1 MAIRLKFHGAARTVT
16 GSCYLIETEHARV
29 LVDCGMF
36 QGSKTEREL
45 NYRAFPFDPAAIT
58 AVLLTHAHIDHSG
71 MLPKLVKHGYRN
83 RIHCTEATV
92 DLCSIML
99 PDSGG
104 IQEMEVKQLN
114 QRRAKRG
121 QQEVEPV
128 YTQDDAF
135 AALEHFEGHP
145 YESWISPAPGI
156 RARFWNAGHL
166 LGSASI
172 EVEVAQE
179 HGRKPLRLLFS
190 GDLGP
195 DNKMLQHDPEAP
207 TNFDFVLCESTYGGR
222 DRFERSEEG
231 RREILA
237 REVNEA
243 AKRKGALLIP
253 SFAVE
258 RTQELVTDLVKLMD
272 DGKVPK
278 ATIFIDSPLA
288 SKATAIF
295 VKHAG
300 EMQHAGDLTRAFTSP
315 YVRVTESVEDS
326 KALAR
331 FTGFRII
338 VSASG
343 MCEAGRI
350 RHHLKNHLWQA
361 STTVLLAG
369 FQAEGSLGRI
379 LQDGA
384 KTVTIMGETISV
396 KAAIREVE
404 DYSGHAD
411 GPELVQWV
419 KERLPINRSIFLT
432 HGEEEGQRALA
443 EDLRDIGMAHDCIL
457 IPSLDSVYE
466 LSGEACAFLAEE
478 TRPRIDPTL
487 VARFDSHND
496 MADLLLDIKEAVD
509 KAGDEKARGVIL
521 RRLRRALSAN
531 DGGGP
536 DPMRRRPPVSGPSRR
551 SRGWDE

>member
-1 MAIRLKFHGAARTVT
+1 MSIRLKFHGAARTVT
-16 GSCYLIETEHARV
+16 GSCYLLETGQAK
-29 LVDCGMF
+29 LLIDCGMF

-45 NYRAFPFDPAAIT
+45 NYRPFPFDPASLT
-58 AVLLTHAHIDHSG
+58 AVLLTHAHIDHAG
-71 MLPKLVKHGYRN
+71 LLPKLVKHGFRN
-83 RIHCTEATV
+83 RIHCTAATV
-92 DLCSIML
+92 DLCAIML
-99 PDSGG
+99 PDSGN
-104 IQEMEVKQLN
+104 IQEMEVRQLN

-121 QQEVEPV
+121 QEEVEPI
-128 YTQDDAF
+128 YTLEDAM
-135 AALEHFEGHP
+135 AALEHFDGHD
-145 YESWISPAPGI
+145 YEAWISPAPGI

-172 EVEVAQE
+172 EVEVEQQ
-179 HGRKPLRLLFS
+179 GGKPLRILFS

-195 DNKMLQHDPEAP
+195 DNKMLHADPEAP
-207 TNFDFVLCESTYGGR
+207 THFDYVICESTYGGR
-222 DRFERSEEG
+222 DRFERGEEG
-231 RREILA
+231 RRQILA
-237 REVNEA
+237 REVTEA
-243 AKRKGALLIP
+243 ARKKGALLIP

-272 DGKVPK
+272 EGQVPK

-295 VKHAG
+295 VRHAG
-300 EMQHAGDLTRAFTSP
+300 ELQHGGDLTRAFTSP
-315 YVRVTESVEDS
+315 QVRTTESVEDS

-350 RHHLKNHLWQA
+350 RHHLKNHLWQP

-384 KTVTIMGETISV
+384 RTVTIMGETISV

-419 KERLPINRSIFLT
+419 KERLPIGRSIFLT
-432 HGEEEGQRALA
+432 HGEEDGQRALA
-443 EDLRDIGMAHDCIL
+443 EDLRGLGVPHECIL
-457 IPSLDSVYE
+457 IPSLDSVYD
-466 LSGEACAFLAEE
+466 LSGDACAFMAEE
-478 TRPRIDPTL
+478 TRPRIDPTM

-496 MADLLLDIKEAVD
+496 LTDLVLDIRDVVD
-509 KAGDEKARGVIL
+509 KAGDEKARAVIL
-521 RRLRRALSAN
+521 RRLRRALSGGDGTGGDAN
-531 DGGGP
+531 
-536 DPMRRRPPVSGPSRR
+536 RRRPPVSGPSRR
-551 SRGWDE
+551 SRGWEE

>member
-1 MAIRLKFHGAARTVT
+1 MPVRLTFHGAARTVT
-16 GSCYLIETEHARV
+16 GSCYLLDTGHARV
-29 LVDCGMF
+29 LIDCGMF

-45 NYRAFPFDPAAIT
+45 NYRAFPFRPQSLT
-58 AVLLTHAHIDHSG
+58 AVLLTHAHIDHAG
-71 MLPKLVKHGYRN
+71 LLPKLVKHGYQG
-83 RIHCTEATV
+83 RIHCTVATA
-92 DLCSIML
+92 DLCGIML
-99 PDSGG
+99 PDSGN
-104 IQEMEVKQLN
+104 IQEMEVMQLN
-114 QRRAKRG
+114 RRRVKRG
-121 QQEVEPV
+121 EAEVEPI
-128 YTQDDAF
+128 YTLEDAM
-135 AALEHFEGHP
+135 AALEHFEGHA
-145 YESWISPAPGI
+145 YESWITPAPGI

-172 EVEVAQE
+172 EVEVEQE
-179 HGRKPLRLLFS
+179 GAKPLRLLFS
-190 GDLGP
+190 GDIGP
-195 DNKMLQHDPEAP
+195 DNKMLHFDPEAP
-207 TNFDFVLCESTYGGR
+207 TGFDFVICESTYGGR

-237 REVNEA
+237 GEVTAA
-243 AKRKGALLIP
+243 AKKKGALLIP

-272 DGKVPK
+272 EGKAPK

-295 VKHAG
+295 TRHAG
-300 EMQHAGDLTRAFTSP
+300 ELQHGGDLTRAFNSP
-315 YVRVTESVEDS
+315 YVRTTESVDDS

-350 RHHLKNHLWQA
+350 RHHLKNHLWQP

-396 KAAIREVE
+396 KADIRQVE

-419 KERLPINRSIFLT
+419 KERLPIGRTIFLT
-432 HGEEEGQRALA
+432 HGEEEGQHALA
-443 EDLRDIGMAHDCIL
+443 ADLHGLGLPHDCVE
-457 IPSLDSVYE
+457 IPSLDAVYD
-466 LSGEACAFLAEE
+466 LSGTSCAFLAEE
-478 TRPRIDPTL
+478 TRPRIDPTM
-487 VARFDSHND
+487 VARLDSHNEL
-496 MADLLLDIKEAVD
+496 ADLILDIRDSVER
-509 KAGDEKARGVIL
+509 AGDEKARGVII
-521 RRLRRALSAN
+521 RRLRRALAPTDGS
-531 DGGGP
+531 DGG
-536 DPMRRRPPVSGPSRR
+536 RRRAPVSGPSRR

>member
-1 MAIRLKFHGAARTVT
+1 MPVRLTFHGAARTVT
-16 GSCYLIETEHARV
+16 GSCYLLDTGEARL

-45 NYRAFPFDPAAIT
+45 NYRPFPFEPAT
-58 AVLLTHAHIDHSG
+58 LSGVLLTHAHIDHAG
-71 MLPKLVKHGYRN
+71 LLPKLVKHGFGG
-83 RIHCTEATV
+83 RIHCTAATA
-92 DLCSIML
+92 DLCGIML
-99 PDSGG
+99 PDSGN
-104 IQEMEVKQLN
+104 IQEMEVEQLN
-114 QRRAKRG
+114 RRRVKRG
-121 QQEVEPV
+121 EEEVQPI
-128 YTQDDAF
+128 YTLEDAMTS
-135 AALEHFEGHP
+135 LEHFEGHP
-145 YESWISPAPGI
+145 FETWITPVPGI

-172 EVEVAQE
+172 EVEVAQGSE
-179 HGRKPLRLLFS
+179 KPIRLLFS
-190 GDLGP
+190 GDIGP
-195 DNKMLQHDPEAP
+195 DNKMLHPDPEAP
-207 TNFDFVLCESTYGGR
+207 TGFDFVICESTYGGR

-243 AKRKGALLIP
+243 ARKKGALLIP

-272 DGKVPK
+272 EGKVPK
-278 ATIFIDSPLA
+278 ANIFIDSPLA

-295 VKHAG
+295 TRHAG
-300 EMQHAGDLTRAFTSP
+300 ELQHGGDLTRAFNSP
-315 YVRVTESVEDS
+315 FVRSTESVEDS

-350 RHHLKNHLWQA
+350 RHHLKNHLWQP

-396 KAAIREVE
+396 KADIRQVE

-419 KERLPINRSIFLT
+419 KERLPIGRSVFLT

-443 EDLRDIGMAHDCIL
+443 EDLGHLGLPHDCVL

-466 LSGEACAFLAEE
+466 LSGTTCAYLAEE
-478 TRPRIDPTL
+478 TRPRIDPTM

-496 MADLLLDIKEAVD
+496 MADLILDIRDTVNA
-509 KAGDEKARGVIL
+509 AGDEKARGVIL
-521 RRLRRALSAN
+521 RRLRRALSGG
-531 DGGGP
+531 DGTGDGA
-536 DPMRRRPPVSGPSRR
+536 RRRPPVSGPSRR

>member
-1 MAIRLKFHGAARTVT
+1 MTVRLTFHGAARTVT
-16 GSCYLIETEHARV
+16 GSCYLLETAGARV
-29 LVDCGMF
+29 LIDCGMF

-45 NYRAFPFDPAAIT
+45 NYRAFPFQPATLT
-58 AVLLTHAHIDHSG
+58 AVLLTHAHIDHAG
-71 MLPKLVKHGYRN
+71 LLPKLVKHGYTG
-83 RIHCTEATV
+83 RIHCTGATA
-92 DLCSIML
+92 DLCGIML
-99 PDSGG
+99 PDSGS

-114 QRRAKRG
+114 QRRQKRG
-121 QQEVEPV
+121 QEEVEPI
-128 YTQDDAF
+128 YTQDDAM
-135 AALEHFEGHP
+135 AALDHFEGHAF
-145 YESWISPAPGI
+145 ETWITPAPGI
-156 RARFWNAGHL
+156 RARCWNAGPL

-172 EVEVAQE
+172 EVEVLA
-179 HGRKPLRLLFS
+179 GDGKPLRILFS
-190 GDLGP
+190 GDIGP
-195 DNKMLQHDPEAP
+195 DNKMLHFDPEAP
-207 TNFDFVLCESTYGGR
+207 NHFDYVVCESTYGGR

-231 RREILA
+231 RRDILA
-237 REVNEA
+237 REVSAA
-243 AKRKGALLIP
+243 AKKKGALLIP

-272 DGKVPK
+272 QDRVPK

-295 VKHAG
+295 ARHAG
-300 EMQHAGDLTRAFTSP
+300 ELQHGGDLTRAFSSP
-315 YVRVTESVEDS
+315 YVRSTESVEES

-331 FTGFRII
+331 FSGFRII

-343 MCEAGRI
+343 MCDAGRI
-350 RHHLKNHLWQA
+350 RHHLKNHLWQP

-379 LQDGA
+379 LQEGA

-396 KAAIREVE
+396 KAAIRQIE

-419 KERLPINRSIFLT
+419 KERLPIGRSVFLT

-443 EDLRDIGMAHDCIL
+443 QDLGGIGMPHDCII

-466 LSGEACAFLAEE
+466 LTGEACAYLAAE
-478 TRPRIDPTL
+478 TKPRIDPTM

-496 MADLLLDIKEAVD
+496 MADLILDIREAVD

-521 RRLRRALSAN
+521 RRLRRALSGN
-531 DGGGP
+531 DGGDGA
-536 DPMRRRPPVSGPSRR
+536 RRRPPVSGPSRR
-551 SRGWDE
+551 SRGFEE

>member
-1 MAIRLKFHGAARTVT
+1 MSVRLTFHGAARTVT
-16 GSCYLIETEHARV
+16 GSCYLIETAQSRV

-45 NYRAFPFDPAAIT
+45 NYRAFPFQPSTIT
-58 AVLLTHAHIDHSG
+58 AVLLTHAHIDHAG
-71 MLPKLVKHGYRN
+71 LLPKLVKHGYAG
-83 RIHCTEATV
+83 RIHCTEATA
-92 DLCSIML
+92 DLCGIML
-99 PDSGG
+99 PDSGS

-114 QRRAKRG
+114 QRRQKRG
-121 QQEVEPV
+121 QEEVEPI
-128 YTQDDAF
+128 YTQDDAM
-135 AALEHFEGHP
+135 AALDHFEGHRF
-145 YESWISPAPGI
+145 ETWITPAPGI

-172 EVEVAQE
+172 EVEVQGDD
-179 HGRKPLRLLFS
+179 GRALRILFS
-190 GDLGP
+190 GDIGP
-195 DNKMLQHDPEAP
+195 DNKMLHFDPEAP
-207 TNFDFVLCESTYGGR
+207 NHFDYVICESTYGGR

-231 RREILA
+231 RRDMLA
-237 REVNEA
+237 KEVSAA
-243 AKRKGALLIP
+243 AKKKGALLIP

-272 DGKVPK
+272 QDRIPK
-278 ATIFIDSPLA
+278 AAIFIDSPLA

-295 VKHAG
+295 MRHAG
-300 EMQHAGDLTRAFTSP
+300 ELQHGGDLTRAFSSP
-315 YVRVTESVEDS
+315 HVRSTESVEDS

-331 FTGFRII
+331 FSGFRII
-338 VSASG
+338 VAASG

-350 RHHLKNHLWQA
+350 RHHLKNHLWQP

-396 KAAIREVE
+396 KASIRQIE

-419 KERLPINRSIFLT
+419 KERLPIGRSVFLT

-443 EDLRDIGMAHDCIL
+443 QDLSGIGLPNDCIV

-466 LSGEACAFLAEE
+466 LTGEACAYLAAE
-478 TRPRIDPTL
+478 TKPRIDPTM

-496 MADLLLDIKEAVD
+496 MADLILDIREAVER
-509 KAGDEKARGVIL
+509 AGDEKARGVIL
-521 RRLRRALSAN
+521 RRLRRALSGN
-531 DGGGP
+531 DGGG
-536 DPMRRRPPVSGPSRR
+536 DGGRRRPPVSGPSRR
-551 SRGWDE
+551 SRGFEE

>member
-1 MAIRLKFHGAARTVT
+1 MSIRLKFHGAARTVT
-16 GSCYLIETEHARV
+16 GSCYLLETEQSR
-29 LVDCGMF
+29 LLIDCGMF

-45 NYRAFPFDPAAIT
+45 NYRPFPFEPAALS

-71 MLPKLVKHGYRN
+71 LLPKLVKHGFTG
-83 RIHCTEATV
+83 RIHATHATV
-92 DLCSIML
+92 DLCGIML
-99 PDSGG
+99 PDSGN
-104 IQEMEVKQLN
+104 IQEMEVMQLN
-114 QRRAKRG
+114 RRRVKRG
-121 QQEVEPV
+121 QEEVEPI
-128 YTQDDAF
+128 YTLDDAM
-135 AALEHFEGHP
+135 AALGNFEGRA
-145 YESWISPAPGI
+145 YETWFTPCPGI

-172 EVEVAQE
+172 EVEAE
-179 HGRKPLRLLFS
+179 RAGEKPLRLLFS

-195 DNKMLQHDPEAP
+195 DNKMLHFDPEAP
-207 TNFDFVLCESTYGGR
+207 TSFDIVICESTYGGR

-237 REVNEA
+237 AEVTAA
-243 AKRKGALLIP
+243 AKKKGALLIP

-272 DGKVPK
+272 EGKVPK

-295 VKHAG
+295 TRHAK
-300 EMQHAGDLTRAFTSP
+300 ELQHGGDLTRAFTSP
-315 YVRVTESVEDS
+315 YVRTTESVEDS

-350 RHHLKNHLWQA
+350 RHHLKNHLWQP

-379 LQDGA
+379 LEEGA
-384 KTVTIMGETISV
+384 KSVTIMGETISV
-396 KAAIREVE
+396 KADIRKIE

-419 KERLPINRSIFLT
+419 KERLPIGRSIFLT

-443 EDLRDIGMAHDCIL
+443 GDIHALGLPHDCVL
-457 IPSLDSVYE
+457 IPSLDSVYD

-478 TRPRIDPTL
+478 TRPRIDPTM

-496 MADLLLDIKEAVD
+496 MADLILDIRDAVD

-521 RRLRRALSAN
+521 RRLRRALAGE
-531 DGGGP
+531 GGG
-536 DPMRRRPPVSGPSRR
+536 DGARRRPPVSGPSRR
-551 SRGWDE
+551 SRGWEE

>member
-1 MAIRLKFHGAARTVT
+1 MSMPVRLTFHGAARTVT
-16 GSCYLIETEHARV
+16 GSCYLIETAASRV
-29 LVDCGMF
+29 LIDCGMF

-45 NYRAFPFDPAAIT
+45 NYRAFPFAPSALS
-58 AVLLTHAHIDHSG
+58 AVLLTHAHIDHAG
-71 MLPKLVKHGYRN
+71 LLPKLVKHGYEG
-83 RIHCTEATV
+83 RIHCTEATA
-92 DLCSIML
+92 DLCGIML
-99 PDSGG
+99 PDSGS

-114 QRRAKRG
+114 QRRQKRG
-121 QQEVEPV
+121 QAEVEPI
-128 YTQDDAF
+128 YTQEDAVS
-135 AALEHFEGHP
+135 ALEQFEGHP
-145 YESWISPAPGI
+145 FEAWITPAPGI

-172 EVEVAQE
+172 EVEVDGGEGA
-179 HGRKPLRLLFS
+179 PIRLLFS
-190 GDLGP
+190 GDIGP
-195 DNKMLQHDPEAP
+195 DNKMLHFDPEAP
-207 TNFDFVLCESTYGGR
+207 SRFDFVICESTYGGR
-222 DRFERSEEG
+222 DRFERSEDG
-231 RREILA
+231 RRDILA
-237 REVNEA
+237 REVSAA
-243 AKRKGALLIP
+243 AKKKGALLIP

-272 DGKVPK
+272 EGRVPK
-278 ATIFIDSPLA
+278 ANIFIDSPLA

-295 VKHAG
+295 ARHAD
-300 EMQHAGDLTRAFTSP
+300 ELQHGADLTRAFSSP
-315 YVRVTESVEDS
+315 YVRSTESVEES

-350 RHHLKNHLWQA
+350 RHHLKNHLWQP

-396 KAAIREVE
+396 KAEIRQVE

-419 KERLPINRSIFLT
+419 KERLPIGRSVFLT

-443 EDLRDIGMAHDCIL
+443 ADLGQLGLPHDCII

-466 LSGEACAFLAEE
+466 ISGTACAFLAAE
-478 TRPRIDPTL
+478 TKPRIDPTM

-496 MADLLLDIKEAVD
+496 MADLMLDIREAMER
-509 KAGDEKARGVIL
+509 AGDEKSRSVIL
-521 RRLRRALSAN
+521 RRLRRALSGS
-531 DGGGP
+531 DGGDGG
-536 DPMRRRPPVSGPSRR
+536 RRRPPVSGPSRR
-551 SRGWDE
+551 SRGFEE

>member
-1 MAIRLKFHGAARTVT
+1 MPVRLTFHGAARTVT
-16 GSCYLIETEHARV
+16 GSCYLLETGEARV

-45 NYRAFPFDPAAIT
+45 NYRAFPFQPST
-58 AVLLTHAHIDHSG
+58 LSSVLLTHAHIDHAG
-71 MLPKLVKHGYRN
+71 LLPKLVKHGYEG
-83 RIHCTEATV
+83 RIHCTVATA
-92 DLCSIML
+92 DLCGIML
-99 PDSGG
+99 PDSGT
-104 IQEMEVKQLN
+104 IQEMEVEQLN
-114 QRRAKRG
+114 RRRVKRG
-121 QQEVEPV
+121 EQEVEPI
-128 YTQDDAF
+128 YTLEDAM
-135 AALEHFEGHP
+135 AALEHFEGHA
-145 YESWISPAPGI
+145 YEAWISPAPGI

-172 EVEVAQE
+172 EVEVEQPGE
-179 HGRKPLRLLFS
+179 KPLRILFS
-190 GDLGP
+190 GDIGP
-195 DNKMLQHDPEAP
+195 DNKMLHFDPEAP
-207 TNFDFVLCESTYGGR
+207 THFDFVVCESTYGGR

-231 RREILA
+231 RRDILA
-237 REVNEA
+237 REVTAA

-272 DGKVPK
+272 QARVPQ
-278 ATIFIDSPLA
+278 ANIFIDSPLA

-295 VKHAG
+295 TRHAG
-300 EMQHAGDLTRAFTSP
+300 ALQHGADLTRAFTSP
-315 YVRVTESVEDS
+315 HVRLTESVEDS

-343 MCEAGRI
+343 MCDAGRI
-350 RHHLKNHLWQA
+350 RHHLKNHLWQS
-361 STTVLLAG
+361 STTVLMAG

-379 LQDGA
+379 LEDGA

-396 KAAIREVE
+396 KAAIRRIE

-419 KERLPINRSIFLT
+419 KERLPIGRSIFLT

-443 EDLRDIGMAHDCIL
+443 EDLADLGMPHECVV

-466 LSGEACAFLAEE
+466 LSGSGCVHLSAE
-478 TRPRIDPTL
+478 TRPRIDPTM
-487 VARFDSHND
+487 VARLDSHND
-496 MADLLLDIKEAVD
+496 LADLILDIRDAVD
-509 KAGDEKARGVIL
+509 SAGDEKAKGVIL
-521 RRLRRALSAN
+521 RRLRRALSGGESGG
-531 DGGGP
+531 DGA
-536 DPMRRRPPVSGPSRR
+536 RRRPPVSGPSRR
-551 SRGWDE
+551 SRGWEE